1 MEDVSQRE
9 WVRPGGVG
17 GLHGGTLTE
26 PGVHLHGRATGGG
39 FTGECPRAPLSP
51 NPSSPI
57 FAGRAPKS
65 RRFDT
70 HRPPPSQLIAK
81 DASQRGATA
90 AAEAL
95 RHAGEL
101 SDEEGYHQEERKKPS
116 FGRLL
121 VRAQSRTRT
130 LTSPNSTVHRP
141 LTPIPRP
148 HVTVTGLA
156 RLALASAW
164 SLLPDLPPAL
174 LPRVAALHV
183 PHDRLVHRRRR
194 REAANLP
201 GALRHRRRGQRGA
214 RLLERLPVHVRAE
227 PHRPEASI
235 HTVRQ
240 DTRAGDWL
248 L

>member
-1 MEDVSQRE
+1 MTWVHSRNVCELVRIHIFVIQALQAKLLVVARGQIGRSATLEDVSQRE

-26 PGVHLHGRATGGG
+26 PGVHVHGRATSGG

-57 FAGRAPKS
+57 FAGRAHPKA

-121 VRAQSRTRT
+121 VRV
-130 LTSPNSTVHRP
+130 PN
-141 LTPIPRP
+141 
-148 HVTVTGLA
+148 
-156 RLALASAW
+156 
-164 SLLPDLPPAL
+164 
-174 LPRVAALHV
+174 
-183 PHDRLVHRRRR
+183 
-194 REAANLP
+194 
-201 GALRHRRRGQRGA
+201 
-214 RLLERLPVHVRAE
+214 LE
-227 PHRPEASI
+227 PE
-235 HTVRQ
+235 H
-240 DTRAGDWL
+240 
-248 L
+248 